1 LPIKP
6 SVVVRD
12 QFNNPVTGVSVT
24 FGVTAGG
31 GGITGA
37 TSTTDAQGVATVG
50 SWTLGQVAGLNGNA
64 LRATASGVPGFV
76 TFFASGVAGAPV
88 RLAFLVPPS
97 RGLAGNRITPAV
109 QVAIQDQFG
118 NTVLPVSDVIHVD
131 LGAVPTPGAKLTGT
145 MNVAAVNGVAVF
157 PDLAIDSAG
166 IGYTLLASTP
176 KIPGNEES
184 VRFDIGGVIG
194 AIAVTRLGPV
204 AGALDVRSKKIYV
217 PGSSLVSV
225 LLDDKELL
233 PQLQGLEAPF
243 GVAAN
248 ATTNQVYVSSLA
260 GLAVIDGSRTPD
272 ALRMVIPVGAG
283 AKGVAVDERTNFIY
297 VAASDPVKGGP
308 ALVPVDGSK
317 DLAVLSDVVPL
328 PAAGSGVAFDPRG
341 GFVYV
346 AIPTLQEVVVID
358 PKPGGARVVIE
369 IRNLGKGTYGV
380 AVDTITNQLFV
391 TNRDDNNVSVINLAD
406 FKEVARL
413 PVGRTP
419 EGLGVDAG
427 RGVVYVGNFADGS
440 VSFID
445 AVKLNLFAT
454 LSVGQTPK
462 AAVVDPSTGRV
473 YVPSQLDDVV
483 RVIQP

>member
-1 LPIKP
+1 M
-6 SVVVRD
+6 D
-12 QFNNPVTGVSVT
+12 
-24 FGVTAGG
+24 
-31 GGITGA
+31 
-37 TSTTDAQGVATVG
+37 
-50 SWTLGQVAGLNGNA
+50 
-64 LRATASGVPGFV
+64 
-76 TFFASGVAGAPV
+76 
-88 RLAFLVPPS
+88 
-97 RGLAGNRITPAV
+97 
-109 QVAIQDQFG
+109 
-118 NTVLPVSDVIHVD
+118 
-131 LGAVPTPGAKLTGT
+131 
-145 MNVAAVNGVAVF
+145 VAAVNGVAVF

-176 KIPGNEES
+176 KIAGNKES
-184 VRFDIGGVIG
+184 ARFDVGGVIG

-272 ALRMVIPVGAG
+272 AIRLVIPVGAG

-317 DLAVLSDVVPL
+317 ELAVLSDVVPL

-358 PKPGGARVVIE
+358 PKPGGARVVTE

-380 AVDTITNQLFV
+380 AVDTITNLLFV
-391 TNRDDNNVSVINLAD
+391 TNRGDNNVSVINLAD

-427 RGVVYVGNFADGS
+427 RGVVYVGNYADGS

-445 AVKLNLFAT
+445 AVKLNVFAT